1 MSEYDFHFF
10 DKEGKAITQQA
21 WAKLDMQ
28 KVFYKDAYVGGL
40 RVLTKWTGVD
50 QPEFDWLASHQ
61 FSVNKWNPQHKPMI
75 FVSYVWNEDQEIIRS
90 KRYNRLQTAYVGHQ
104 EMLDWAKKEI
114 GIELSKKEGAFI

>member
-10 DKEGKAITQQA
+10 DKESRAITQEA
-21 WAKLDMQ
+21 WAKLNME
-28 KVFYKDAYVGGL
+28 KVFYKDQYVGGL

-50 QPEFDWLASHQ
+50 QPEYKWLCDHS
-61 FSVNKWNPQHKPMI
+61 FIVNKWTPQNKPMI

-90 KRYNRLQTAYVGHQ
+90 KRYNRLQTAYVGHM

-114 GIELSKKEGAFI
+114 GIELPQKEGALI